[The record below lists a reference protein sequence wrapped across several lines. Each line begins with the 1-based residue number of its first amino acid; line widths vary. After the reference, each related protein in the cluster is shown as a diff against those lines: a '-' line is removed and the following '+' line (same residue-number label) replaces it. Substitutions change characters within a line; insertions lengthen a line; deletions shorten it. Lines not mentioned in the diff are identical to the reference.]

1 MKSLSKFLSFIIL
14 SLIII
19 VFSGCEGFFPPN
31 NISEGNTGAQCPQAG
46 YIYNGSTYNPIWVN
60 GYSIGDGS
68 QYLYT
73 DSMYLNADQSRGI
86 SERSYVT
93 DNPIDLTCINSIVID
108 WENIGWDWDNNRSYL
123 VLSSSS
129 KYGKYD
135 DNEINFK
142 RIRPFTR
149 RHDTLDVSTLTGNY
163 YIRIHAIDD
172 GTDGTSTIN
181 VYSVELLE

>member
-1 MKSLSKFLSFIIL
+1 MKNLSKVRSLIVL

-19 VFSGCEGFFPPN
+19 LFSGCEGFFPPN
-31 NISEGNTGAQCPQAG
+31 DISEGNTGTECPQAG

-60 GYSIGDGS
+60 GYNIGDGS

-73 DSMYLNADQSRGI
+73 DRMYLKADQSGGNA
-86 SERSYVT
+86 EKSYVT

-108 WENIGWDWDNNRSYL
+108 WENVGWDGENNRSYFI
-123 VLSSSS
+123 VSSSS

-135 DNEINFK
+135 DNDINLE
-142 RIRPFTR
+142 RVRPFTR
-149 RHDTLDVSTLTGNY
+149 RIDTLDVSTLTGTY

-172 GTDGTSTIN
+172 GWDGTSTIN

>member
-1 MKSLSKFLSFIIL
+1 MKNIRKFLSFIIL

-19 VFSGCEGFFPPN
+19 YFSGCEGFFPPYDMPED
-31 NISEGNTGAQCPQAG
+31 ITGTECPQTG

-73 DSMYLNADQSRGI
+73 DSIYLNADHVRET

-93 DNPIDLTCINSIVID
+93 DNPVDLTCINSIVID
-108 WENIGWDWDNNRSYL
+108 WENIGWDGENNKSYL
-123 VLSSSS
+123 VVSASS
-129 KYGKYD
+129 KFGSYNNND
-135 DNEINFK
+135 INLE
-142 RIRPFTR
+142 RIKSFTR
-149 RHDTLDVSTLTGNY
+149 RIDTIDVSTLTGTY

-172 GTDGTSTIN
+172 GWSGRSTIN